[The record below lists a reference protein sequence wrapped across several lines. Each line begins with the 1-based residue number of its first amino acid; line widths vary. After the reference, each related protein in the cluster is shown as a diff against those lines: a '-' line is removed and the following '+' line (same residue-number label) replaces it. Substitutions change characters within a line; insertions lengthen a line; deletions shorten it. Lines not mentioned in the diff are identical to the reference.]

1 MYGQNMMSAS
11 SKYDFSY
18 FIRAY
23 KLNYV
28 VYFQKKN
35 MTTCDK
41 FTTLLNIYK
50 ESMCLAFL
58 PLYRNFLKPT
68 NDTS

>member
-1 MYGQNMMSAS
+1 
-11 SKYDFSY
+11 
-18 FIRAY
+18 
-23 KLNYV
+23 
-28 VYFQKKN
+28 

-58 PLYRNFLKPT
+58 PLYDNFLKPMY
-68 NDTS
+68 DTS

>member
-1 MYGQNMMSAS
+1 MYRQNMMSAS

-18 FIRAY
+18 FKRAY
-23 KLNYV
+23 MLNYV
-28 VYFQKKN
+28 VYVKKN
-35 MTTCDK
+35 MITCDK

-58 PLYRNFLKPT
+58 PLYGNFLKPMY
-68 NDTS
+68 DTS

>member
-1 MYGQNMMSAS
+1 
-11 SKYDFSY
+11 
-18 FIRAY
+18 
-23 KLNYV
+23 
-28 VYFQKKN
+28 

-58 PLYRNFLKPT
+58 PHYGNFLKPMY
-68 NDTS
+68 DTS